1 MLQLMKTEVLLLDG
15 LHTTMVS
22 GCSFFSAIFFFNV
35 LLLVIS
41 LLLIVVHWYL
51 DYCINNQNIQVDYL
65 NVIQVFSFT
74 CLFLSIHVLYSPSQ
88 LNLYQWYALGGFV
101 PIHFSTIF
109 SLFTV
114 HLTITCWTFFSKCLY
129 HVEKYWILED

>member
-35 LLLVIS
+35 LLLVIN
-41 LLLIVVHWYL
+41 LFFIVVHLYL
-51 DYCINNQNIQVDYL
+51 KYCINNQNIQVDYL
-65 NVIQVFSFT
+65 NVIQSFSVT

-129 HVEKYWILED
+129 HDEKYWILED

>member
-1 MLQLMKTEVLLLDG
+1 MGYIQRWWVVVL
-15 LHTTMVS
+15 S
-22 GCSFFSAIFFFNV
+22 SQQSFFFNV

-41 LLLIVVHWYL
+41 LLFIVVHWYL

-88 LNLYQWYALGGFV
+88 LNLCQWYALGGFV
-101 PIHFSTIF
+101 SIHFSTIF

-114 HLTITCWTFFSKCLY
+114 HLTITCWTFFSVSIPCW
-129 HVEKYWILED
+129 EILNFRRLT

>member
-1 MLQLMKTEVLLLDG
+1 MDG
-15 LHTTMVS
+15 LRTTMVS

-35 LLLVIS
+35 LLLVIN
-41 LLLIVVHWYL
+41 LFFIVVHLYL
-51 DYCINNQNIQVDYL
+51 KYCINNQNIQVDYL
-65 NVIQVFSFT
+65 NVIQFFSVT

-101 PIHFSTIF
+101 SIEFSTIF

-114 HLTITCWTFFSKCLY
+114 DLTITWWTFFSKCLY
-129 HVEKYWILED
+129 HDEKYWILED